1 MQIANKFGKFALPLS
16 ACYNRYD
23 HLLVPSFNK
32 PLLKKRS
39 RESSMIRSAQALAV
53 ILLVSALTQI
63 SFVGDV
69 FADDAVKTVATH
81 ERWVTSLA
89 HSPDGSIIAT
99 AGGQSLQYRPGDVML
114 WDAANGNL
122 IAALEGHT
130 SNVWSVAFSP
140 DGQTL
145 VTSGYDGKVMVW
157 NVAEKKSTATL
168 EKHKG
173 WCRSVAFHPGGKQF
187 ATAGEDGTAVIWDLE
202 GPKEVKELKAHEAAI
217 YQVVFSADGN
227 TLATASTDKTVKLWD
242 WQTGKENAK
251 LEGHEDAVWC
261 VAFGGNLIAT
271 GGADRQLRL
280 FEPNGKLLAALPG
293 HTDWISGV
301 AFAPDG
307 KTLATSS
314 LDRSIR
320 TWNVEQALAAAPG
333 VQQAAAK
340 VKESKDQLQQA
351 EDTIA
356 DSEPKIEPAKQ
367 KADILATVVQSRVA
381 AEVLVQAQEAAEKY
395 KANGFVKVDVE
406 GAKKAADE
414 AAKASAEK
422 AKPLAADKEFTE
434 LVKKLNGGS
443 SADATKEKDAAA
455 KVAAD
460 LAASLTKAQQT
471 KDAASKALTGATATL
486 KDLSSKQSTPLNGFK
501 STVWSVSFSPD
512 GKRLAA
518 GSHKRV
524 RVWDLSQPLEL
535 FPQAEKESE

>member
-1 MQIANKFGKFALPLS
+1 MS
-16 ACYNRYD
+16 
-23 HLLVPSFNK
+23 
-32 PLLKKRS
+32 
-39 RESSMIRSAQALAV
+39 RSAPMFVA
-53 ILLVSALTQI
+53 ILFVSALTR
-63 SFVGDV
+63 VAV
-69 FADDAVKTVATH
+69 AADEAKTIATH
-81 ERWVTSLA
+81 DRWVTSVA
-89 HSPDGSIIAT
+89 HSSDGAIIAT
-99 AGGQSLQYRPGDVML
+99 AGGQSLQYRPGDVLL
-114 WDAANGNL
+114 WDAKSGNL

-145 VTSGYDGKVMVW
+145 VSSGYDGKVIVW
-157 NVAEKKSTATL
+157 SVAEKKSTATL

-202 GPKEVKELKAHEAAI
+202 GPKEAKELKAHEAAI
-217 YQVVFSADGN
+217 YQVAFSADGN

-242 WQTGKENAK
+242 WQSGKENAK
-251 LEGHEDAVWC
+251 LEGNEDAVWC

-271 GGADRQLRL
+271 GGADRKLRL
-280 FEPNGKLLAALPG
+280 FEPNGKLLATLPG

-301 AFAPDG
+301 TFSPDA
-307 KTLATSS
+307 KTIATSS

-320 TWNVEQALAAAPG
+320 TWNVEQAIAAAPA

-367 KADILATVVQSRVA
+367 KADILAAVVQSRVA
-381 AEVLVQAQEAAEKY
+381 AEVLAQSQEVAEKY
-395 KANGFVKVDVE
+395 KGNGFVKVDVE

-414 AAKASAEK
+414 AAAASAEK
-422 AKPLAADKEFTE
+422 AKALEADKEFTE

-443 SADATKEKDAAA
+443 SADATKEKDAAVKA
-455 KVAAD
+455 AAD
-460 LAASLTKAQQT
+460 LEAGLSKAQQT
-471 KDAASKALTGATATL
+471 KDSATKALADSSAAL
-486 KDLSSKQSTPLNGFK
+486 KDLSSKQSTPLDGFK
-501 STVWSVSFSPD
+501 STVWTVSFSPD

-518 GSHKRV
+518 GSHKAL
-524 RVWDLSQPLEL
+524 RVWDLSTPQEL
-535 FPQAEKESE
+535 FPHVEKAEATGE

>member
-1 MQIANKFGKFALPLS
+1 
-16 ACYNRYD
+16 
-23 HLLVPSFNK
+23 
-32 PLLKKRS
+32 
-39 RESSMIRSAQALAV
+39 MIRSAHLFATISFV
-53 ILLVSALTQI
+53 FALTQI
-63 SFVGDV
+63 ALA
-69 FADDAVKTVATH
+69 ADEAKTIATH
-81 ERWVTSLA
+81 DRWVTSIA
-89 HSPDGSIIAT
+89 HSADGAIIAT

-114 WDAANGNL
+114 WDANSGNL

-145 VTSGYDGKVMVW
+145 VSSGYDGKVIVW

-173 WCRSVAFHPGGKQF
+173 WCRSVAFHPDGKHF
-187 ATAGEDGTAVIWDLE
+187 ATAGEDGTAVIWNVE
-202 GPKEVKELKAHEAAI
+202 GPKEEKELKAHEAAI
-217 YQVVFSADGN
+217 YQVAFSADGN

-242 WQTGKENAK
+242 WASGKENAK
-251 LEGHEDAVWC
+251 LEGHDDAVWC
-261 VAFGGNLIAT
+261 VAFGDNLIAT
-271 GGADRQLRL
+271 GGADRKLRL

-301 AFAPDG
+301 TFSSDG
-307 KTLATSS
+307 KTIATSS

-320 TWNVEQALAAAPG
+320 TWNVEQALAAAPAVG
-333 VQQAAAK
+333 QALAK

-367 KADILATVVQSRVA
+367 KVEILATVVTSRVA
-381 AEVLVQAQEAAEKY
+381 AEVLAQSQEVAEKY
-395 KANGFVKVDVE
+395 KGNGFVKVDVE

-414 AAKASAEK
+414 AAAASAEK
-422 AKPLAADKEFTE
+422 AKALEADKEFTE

-460 LAASLTKAQQT
+460 LAAGLTAAQQT
-471 KDAASKALTGATATL
+471 KDGATKALADASAAL
-486 KDLSSKQSTPLNGFK
+486 QDLSGKQSSPLDGFK
-501 STVWSVSFSPD
+501 STVWTVSFSPD

-518 GSHKRV
+518 GSHKTL
-524 RVWDLSQPLEL
+524 RVWDLSQRQEL
-535 FPQAEKESE
+535 FPHADKEAASGE